1 MRKSRLWVKTA
12 LGALAMVAS
21 FAPLVAAQEVSVSD
35 LAVKKTYLKTRS
47 DSLESGPRR
56 GRAFSV

>member
-1 MRKSRLWVKTA
+1 VKTA